1 MMMSQPLSAI
11 PSPDRRRILAG
22 LVALSAPGAALAA
35 GRKPKAPS
43 PAPVVTVLGDSITAG
58 LGLAADRALPA
69 RLQSALE
76 RMGAAARVLGLGVV
90 GATTAGGLARV
101 GHVPAETSVCV
112 VALGGNDLLQGVD
125 PARAKANLRAIIQ
138 HLKSRG
144 VRVVLAGV
152 RAPALLGATYALR
165 FNAIFPDLAHE
176 QGVFYAPDFF
186 TGVIGVSRYMQRDGI
201 HPNAEGARVI
211 AERLAPVVA
220 QALRGAAQQA
230 ELGAPHGGDGSVT
243 RKVETGF
250 GASHALSI

>member
-1 MMMSQPLSAI
+1 MVKFQSLSA
-11 PSPDRRRILAG
+11 PDRRGVLVG
-22 LVALSAPGAALAA
+22 LLALSAPEAAVAA
-35 GRKPKAPS
+35 ARKPGP
-43 PAPVVTVLGDSITAG
+43 PVVTVLGDSITAG
-58 LGLAADRALPA
+58 LGLASDRALPA

-101 GHVPAETSVCV
+101 SHVPAETSVCV

-125 PARAKANLRAIIQ
+125 PAKAKANLQAIIQ

-152 RAPALLGATYALR
+152 RAPALLGAAYARR
-165 FNAIFPDLAHE
+165 FNAIFPDLARE
-176 QGVFYAPDFF
+176 QGIFYAPDFF

-201 HPNAEGARVI
+201 HPNADGAQVI

-220 QALRGAAQQA
+220 QALR
-230 ELGAPHGGDGSVT
+230 
-243 RKVETGF
+243 R
-250 GASHALSI
+250 

>member
-1 MMMSQPLSAI
+1 MVMSQPLSA
-11 PSPDRRRILAG
+11 PDRRRVLAT
-22 LVALSAPGAALAA
+22 LLALSMPGAAVAA
-35 GRKPKAPS
+35 SRKPKAPP

-58 LGLAADRALPA
+58 LGLTTDRALPA

-76 RMGAAARVLGLGVV
+76 QRGARVQVRGLGVL
-90 GATTAGGLARV
+90 GDTTGGGLARV
-101 GHVPAETSVCV
+101 DRVPAETRVCV

-125 PARAKANLRAIIQ
+125 PSRAKANLRAIIQ

-152 RAPALLGATYALR
+152 RAPALLGAAYARR
-165 FNAIFPDLAHE
+165 FNAIYPDLARE

-201 HPNAEGARVI
+201 HPNADGARVI

-220 QALRGAAQQA
+220 QALRG
-230 ELGAPHGGDGSVT
+230 
-243 RKVETGF
+243 
-250 GASHALSI
+250 